1 MVLTGRHDS
10 VVLKIDAH
18 SYCSYCSCM
27 PDSIYVSLVR
37 VECLF
42 ADCISYR
49 SCCLFNQ
56 PCKTTQETL
65 KPFVKRKE
73 EKKQSKNKPPS
84 VGIEPTTTW
93 LKATRSTTELG
104 RQLRYNIPFRSKNL
118 GSSNVDALK
127 YKIEFAQLVID
138 RQYGKFH
145 AGH

>member
-1 MVLTGRHDS
+1 M
-10 VVLKIDAH
+10 KA
-18 SYCSYCSCM
+18 
-27 PDSIYVSLVR
+27 
-37 VECLF
+37 E
-42 ADCISYR
+42 
-49 SCCLFNQ
+49 
-56 PCKTTQETL
+56 
-65 KPFVKRKE
+65 VKLRK
-73 EKKQSKNKPPS
+73 KKESPS

>member
-1 MVLTGRHDS
+1 MYARQVAKNKSAGGSHGWHDS

-56 PCKTTQETL
+56 PCKTTQENL

-84 VGIEPTTTW
+84 VGRIHM
-93 LKATRSTTELG
+93 
-104 RQLRYNIPFRSKNL
+104 NL
-118 GSSNVDALK
+118 GKVEVL
-127 YKIEFAQLVID
+127 
-138 RQYGKFH
+138 
-145 AGH
+145 